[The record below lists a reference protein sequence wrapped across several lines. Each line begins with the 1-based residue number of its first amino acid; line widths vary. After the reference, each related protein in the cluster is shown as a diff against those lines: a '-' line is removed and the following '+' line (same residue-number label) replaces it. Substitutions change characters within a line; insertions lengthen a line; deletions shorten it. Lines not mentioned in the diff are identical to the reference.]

1 MSIMTEAL
9 LKNLM
14 TLETPILVVPVDS
27 KKKKKLSES
36 LEENETLGT
45 RLDEPSPIYKGMATR
60 IPSPVPG

>member
-27 KKKKKLSES
+27 KKKKKLDEA
-36 LEENETLGT
+36 LEESETLGT
-45 RLDEPSPIYKGMATR
+45 RLEEPSPIYKGMAPR
-60 IPSPVPG
+60 VPSPS

>member
-1 MSIMTEAL
+1 MSILEKAL
-9 LKNLM
+9 LDNLM
-14 TLETPILVVPVDS
+14 RLDTPFLVVPVET
-27 KKKKKLSES
+27 KKKKKLPES

>member
-27 KKKKKLSES
+27 KKKKKLDEA
-36 LEENETLGT
+36 LEESETLGT
-45 RLDEPSPIYKGMATR
+45 RISEPSSIATTV
-60 IPSPVPG
+60 IPSPSPG

>member
-9 LKNLM
+9 LQNLKS
-14 TLETPILVVPVDS
+14 LETPFLVVPVET

-45 RLDEPSPIYKGMATR
+45 RISEPSSIATTV
-60 IPSPVPG
+60 IPSPSPG

>member
-14 TLETPILVVPVDS
+14 KLETPILVVPVDS
-27 KKKKKLSES
+27 KKKKKLDEA